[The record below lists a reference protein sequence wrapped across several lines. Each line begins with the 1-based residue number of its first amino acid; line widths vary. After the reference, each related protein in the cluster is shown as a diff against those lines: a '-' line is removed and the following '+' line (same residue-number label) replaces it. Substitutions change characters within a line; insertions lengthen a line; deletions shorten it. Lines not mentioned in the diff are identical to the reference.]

1 MSTTAATWLGV
12 LCAVLAAFSSG
23 LGALRQ
29 HAGVRTLTDGGPDG
43 ERGLRLRGLATL
55 VRDPGWAGGFGLLAL
70 GAVLQITALALAPL
84 TVVAPIVALALPVIE
99 VLGSRGRAP
108 APARLAAVAVT
119 TAGVATFVV
128 AAAQVARPTSPTGPQ
143 LVVAGLAVGA
153 AVAAGAAVGGAARG
167 TRRAV
172 AFALAA
178 GTAYGLV
185 AVLVR
190 DVTAVVTAGEPVGSA
205 LLPAA
210 GLVLAFAAGSWLV
223 QLGYAAGPADLVVAC
238 QTTLNPVVAVLIG
251 ATVLDE
257 TTGTPPALTVL
268 LLVAAAAAVGGV
280 AVLARGSRTAAKA
293 TVPPA

>member
-1 MSTTAATWLGV
+1 VSAALATWLGV
-12 LCAVLAAFSSG
+12 ACAVLAALASA

-29 HAGVRTLTDGGPDG
+29 HAGVRTLTGGGPDG
-43 ERGLRLRGLATL
+43 ERGLRLRGLTTL
-55 VRDPGWAGGFGLLAL
+55 VRDPAWTGGFALLAL

-84 TVVAPIVALALPVIE
+84 TVVAPIVALALPAIE
-99 VLGSRGRAP
+99 VLGARGRAP
-108 APARLAAVAVT
+108 APSRLVAVAVT

-128 AAAQVARPTSPTGPQ
+128 AAAGVARPTDPSGPQ
-143 LVVAGLAVGA
+143 LLVAGLAVAA
-153 AVAAGAAVGGAARG
+153 AVAAGAAIGGAARG

-190 DVTAVVTAGEPVGSA
+190 DVTGVVTAGEPVAAA

-251 ATVLDE
+251 AAVLDE
-257 TTGTPPALTVL
+257 TTGTPPATTALML
-268 LLVAAAAAVGGV
+268 LAAAAAVGGV
-280 AVLARGSRTAAKA
+280 AALVRGSRTAAGA
-293 TVPPA
+293 GLG